1 MCVCV
6 RDTVGGERVFTKLR
20 PVGKRATDDDDDEIR
35 GRSARTGPSSSR
47 FRAPPRPRPPR
58 RALNAVRETLAIAA
72 VTGR

>member
-1 MCVCV
+1 M

-20 PVGKRATDDDDDEIR
+20 PVGKRATDDDDEIR
-35 GRSARTGPSSSR
+35 GRSARTDPSSSR